1 MKLGVIHY
9 NAPGDSVAE
18 FLDWAAETGFEY
30 VELRKL
36 DLWPEDC
43 DNPHVEAEKVMAMMQ
58 ERGVKASAVSASNDF
73 VVLDPDEV
81 ADQME
86 QVRMVCELAQ
96 IVGTNVLRTEGGRP
110 KDEVP
115 EDRQAEA
122 IIGCCQRA
130 LEFVEPMGMKLA
142 IDNHGMVSNNAPLLL
157 EVIRTVDSPCVGSNL
172 DTMNLRWYGWTVEEC
187 DEFYRELAPYVMHT
201 HMKDGTGSR
210 ENYVGAALG
219 EGELH
224 LDYAVA
230 QLQAA
235 GYDGVWCAEYE
246 GPEVAGGVGYAKCL
260 KWMQTNIK

>member
-1 MKLGVIHY
+1 MRFGVIHY
-9 NAPGDSVAE
+9 NAPGDTVAE

-30 VELRKL
+30 VELGKP
-36 DLWPEDC
+36 DLWPENC
-43 DNPHVEAEKVMAMMQ
+43 DNPHAEAEKVIAMMQ
-58 ERGVKASAVSASNDF
+58 ERGIKASAVSASNDF
-73 VVLDPDEV
+73 VLLDPDEV
-81 ADQME
+81 AYQME
-86 QVRMVCELAQ
+86 QVRVVCELAE

-130 LEFVEPMGMKLA
+130 LEFVQPMGMKLA
-142 IDNHGMVSNNAPLLL
+142 IDNHGLVSNNAPLLL
-157 EVIRTVDSPCVGSNL
+157 EVIRTVDSPCIGSNL

-219 EGELH
+219 EGEIH
-224 LDYAVA
+224 LDYAVT

-235 GYDGVWCAEYE
+235 GYNGVWCAEYE
-246 GPEVAGGVGYAKCL
+246 GREETGLGYTKCL
-260 KWMQTNIK
+260 KWMQANIT